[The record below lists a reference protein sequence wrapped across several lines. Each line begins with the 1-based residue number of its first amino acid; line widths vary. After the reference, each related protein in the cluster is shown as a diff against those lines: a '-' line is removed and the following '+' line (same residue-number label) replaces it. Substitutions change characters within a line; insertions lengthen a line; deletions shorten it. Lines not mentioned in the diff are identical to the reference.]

1 MSKLIIFFLTLLNL
15 FVLVFKIFTMK
26 SFFSNSL
33 ILLSFLI
40 TQKSSSQSFS
50 WAQGFTTTGGVP
62 VSSASINAS
71 IFDSANS
78 IYSIGNFTGT
88 IDLDQGSNIYNVT
101 SAQPG
106 DLFLLKEDTAGNFI
120 WAKSFHRKSNINF
133 GINGRSIS
141 LDAENNIYI
150 AGSFTD
156 TIDFDPGPGTY
167 YMGPPMGIAI
177 NFNGFVVK
185 LDSSGNFVWAKQ
197 IGGLAGST
205 AGFTNLKI
213 NTSGDIILQGSIIN
227 NGTIDV
233 DPGPNVVNFTGGG
246 ILIEKLNST
255 GNFIWAK
262 KIDVGQG
269 SAQSMVIDSLSNIY
283 FTGMFM
289 GTVDFDPGS
298 GIYNLTH
305 NGGFG
310 DIFVTKL
317 DSAGNFQWAKQIG
330 NADGDWG
337 QGISVDPFGN
347 VFVVGYY
354 QGPVD
359 FDPGPGVFN
368 ITTWSRDMFVLRLRN
383 NGDFSWVKSIHPA
396 ANDDARAVTTDGQ
409 GNVYTTGEFF
419 SAADFDPGPGVHMLT
434 GGVYV
439 QKLDSTGNY
448 VWAVDWE
455 ADIPGWIGLDH
466 SNNVYTTGVFTGTN
480 RDFDP
485 GSGTFLLSGYSGS
498 GFILKLTQQS
508 IIDNIEEHEHFQ
520 QGVKVYPNPSTGS
533 LTFSSSEKIDLI
545 TITDLQGKV
554 VFTYSPNNIKTTVNL
569 SQLSSGMYFYT
580 LVHGQKRLNGNFIIE
595 TTR

>member
-1 MSKLIIFFLTLLNL
+1 MKVWWYFGVVLS
-15 FVLVFKIFTMK
+15 LVFATVI
-26 SFFSNSL
+26 NA
-33 ILLSFLI
+33 
-40 TQKSSSQSFS
+40 QAQSFV
-50 WAQGFTTTGGVP
+50 WAQGFVAT
-62 VSSASINAS
+62 
-71 IFDSANS
+71 
-78 IYSIGNFTGT
+78 
-88 IDLDQGSNIYNVT
+88 
-101 SAQPG
+101 
-106 DLFLLKEDTAGNFI
+106 
-120 WAKSFHRKSNINF
+120 
-133 GINGRSIS
+133 
-141 LDAENNIYI
+141 
-150 AGSFTD
+150 
-156 TIDFDPGPGTY
+156 
-167 YMGPPMGIAI
+167 
-177 NFNGFVVK
+177 
-185 LDSSGNFVWAKQ
+185 
-197 IGGLAGST
+197 GST
-205 AGFTNLKI
+205 AGAGIGSIAIDANNLFVI
-213 NTSGDIILQGSIIN
+213 GDISGTVDVDQSSNVHNVISVGHGAVFLVKKDLSGNFQWVKEFQCKSASDFGFTGPVGIAIDTTGNIYLAGSFYD
-227 NGTIDV
+227 TIDV
-233 DPGPNVVNFTGGG
+233 DPGPNTFYMGAASLHPNIYVIKLNPSGDLVWAKQIGGGNNISALGWRAMKIDNTGVYLIAAFGGTIDVDPGALVVNLTPVGAANAM
-246 ILIEKLNST
+246 LIEKLDT
-255 GNFIWAK
+255 AGHFMWAK
-262 KIDVGQG
+262 QINGAG
-269 SAQSMVIDSLSNIY
+269 TLGLALDSNSNLY
-283 FTGMFM
+283 FTGAFKD
-289 GTVDFDPGS
+289 TVDFDPGVGVSKLFSGSSSGNAIFVGKYDSLGNFLWVKQIGVSGNSALSQGIAVDCFGNVVVVGYYNSIMDFDPGS
-298 GIYNLTH
+298 GIYN
-305 NGGFG
+305 
-310 DIFVTKL
+310 
-317 DSAGNFQWAKQIG
+317 
-330 NADGDWG
+330 
-337 QGISVDPFGN
+337 
-347 VFVVGYY
+347 
-354 QGPVD
+354 
-359 FDPGPGVFN
+359 
-368 ITTWSRDMFVLRLRN
+368 ITATSRDMFVLRLRN

-580 LVHGQKRLNGNFIIE
+580 LTHGQKRLNGNFIIE